1 MLILAEYLI
10 GRDLTFTIGGQRFGF
25 MDANH
30 TFGGDVT
37 LLFLGPIGGY
47 YSAPCSAMQG
57 TVGASLI
64 ACASVTSLCFL
75 SLRRRV
81 DRRSLPA

>member
-1 MLILAEYLI
+1 MLILADDAI

-30 TFGGDVT
+30 TFSGDVT
-37 LLFLGPIGGY
+37 LLFLGPMVGY
-47 YSAPCSAMQG
+47 YSVSCSAMQG

-64 ACASVTSLCFL
+64 ACALVTGLCAR
-75 SLRRRV
+75 SLRRRA
-81 DRRSLPA
+81 DRRRLPA